1 MFDKMFTF
9 VFDVDGTLCPI
20 KGEDE
25 SYSDLVP
32 YADMVE
38 KLREYKAQGARIVLY
53 TSRNMRTYKGD
64 LSLILEHTKPELE
77 AWLAKWDIPYDEIVY
92 GKLWPGHKGL
102 YVDDRSVRPDEFL
115 KYSVEELQELCEAS
129 RPAAWHAGDAPAPV
143 AGCSEAGAE
152 ADETPELIDVVITMG
167 GLGSRFRKAGYT
179 VPKYMIEAKGKTLF
193 EWSLISLEGYLDR
206 VDKFVFLAM
215 EDETV
220 DVEGFVRG
228 KCAELGIENYELI
241 LLDHLTDG
249 QATTALLANKYWDPS
264 HALLVYNIDTYVEAG
279 EMNWQELKGDGF
291 IPCFQA
297 DGDHWSFVRLDG
309 EGRVVEI
316 KEKQR
321 ISPYCTLGAYYFRTC
336 QLYEDLYHEYY
347 DVPRDDLVNGEK
359 YIAPLY
365 DYLLSKG
372 GDIYISD
379 IAPER
384 VHVLG
389 TPEELEAFLKEGD
402 A

>member
-1 MFDKMFTF
+1 MFDDMFSF

-25 SYSDLVP
+25 SYADLVP
-32 YADMVE
+32 YAVMVE

-92 GKLWPGHKGL
+92 GKFWPGHRGL
-102 YVDDRSVRPDEFL
+102 YVDDRAVRPDEFL
-115 KYSVEELQELCEAS
+115 KYSVEELEDMCEKS
-129 RPAAWHAGDAPAPV
+129 RCDKN
-143 AGCSEAGAE
+143 
-152 ADETPELIDVVITMG
+152 IDVVITMG

-179 VPKYMIEAKGKTLF
+179 VPKYMIAAKGKTLF
-193 EWSLISLEGYLDR
+193 EWSLISLEGYTDR
-206 VDKFVFLAM
+206 VDKYVFLAM

-249 QATTALLANKYWDPS
+249 QATTALLANQYWDPA

-297 DGDHWSFVRLDG
+297 PGDHWSFVRLDDD
-309 EGRVVEI
+309 GRVVEI

-347 DVPRDDLVNGEK
+347 DIPRDDLVNGEK